1 MLQSQKRCAK
11 AHNSV
16 STSLHLYKNRVAS
29 KLNLRPSNLQ
39 LMPCNFQLQYN
50 YLLIFFS
57 FFVTEGCSMR
67 KPKMWN
73 EKGFTNNPR
82 PIMWDSK
89 GFT

>member
-1 MLQSQKRCAK
+1 MVWLKKSPIDAVKF
-11 AHNSV
+11 SI
-16 STSLHLYKNRVAS
+16 TI
-29 KLNLRPSNLQ
+29 Q
-39 LMPCNFQLQYN
+39 LSPNFL
-50 YLLIFFS
+50 S